1 MCDVGFSRSA
11 IAVREVWTNGFARNA
26 PLVSAWRQE
35 RIAIFTC
42 QLFLSH
48 GLLNFLLKA
57 NLVFSGVT
65 ARSFVE

>member
-35 RIAIFTC
+35 DHYFHMSIISFSWFT
-42 QLFLSH
+42 
-48 GLLNFLLKA
+48 
-57 NLVFSGVT
+57 
-65 ARSFVE
+65 